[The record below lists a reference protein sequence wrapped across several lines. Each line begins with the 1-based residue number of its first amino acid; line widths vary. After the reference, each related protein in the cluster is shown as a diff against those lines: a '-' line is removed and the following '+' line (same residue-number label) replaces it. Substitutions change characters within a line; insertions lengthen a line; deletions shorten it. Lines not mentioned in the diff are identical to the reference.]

1 MEPTTRFPHFD
12 PKDKESGA

>member
-12 PKDKESGA
+12 PKDKESGT